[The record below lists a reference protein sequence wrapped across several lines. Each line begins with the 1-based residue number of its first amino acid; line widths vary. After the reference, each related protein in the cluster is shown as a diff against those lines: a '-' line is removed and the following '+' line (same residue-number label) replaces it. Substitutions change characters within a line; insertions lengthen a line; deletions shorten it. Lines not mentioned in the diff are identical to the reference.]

1 MVQKKVPQWRQRA
14 LAAVVAMAAGLHGGQ
29 AALAAG
35 PEAAAVAVLQA
46 GKAGIYP
53 DLAAGDRVVADVI
66 VDGKVVGKL
75 DHQAAAGGGSASP
88 ALVFALPPAT
98 KRVRLRGQAT
108 VKGQSAPFDRSWKL
122 RDLGRLSAPLYDTR
136 KPWIE
141 RIRGL
146 SKVVEEGVSV
156 ERIDAKALKKPAS
169 ALFADLEKSLGVPL
183 PPLVRVLGDWSVD
196 TGHSSGFVTAA
207 GMVKVTDMLVNERNH
222 ELKGPRGLDRLLDT
236 GLRARYDR
244 SLVVYQDMNSGMGAL
259 AWDPAGIVPGE
270 KRGTWQ
276 GDSNPVAQ
284 PGPAGQGVWFWMSEK
299 NLDQS
304 PRLLLGDDLRPM
316 TAEAAMTHVFECS
329 VLSDESSRAEAGELM
344 VDTATPKG
352 SRLALDFEGPGQPRL
367 ALGNYDY
374 HDCLY

>member
-1 MVQKKVPQWRQRA
+1 MAQERRRILVSMGACVAAMVA
-14 LAAVVAMAAGLHGGQ
+14 GMHGVAGAAAGL
-29 AALAAG
+29 
-35 PEAAAVAVLQA
+35 EMSA

-53 DLAAGDRVVADVI
+53 ELAVGDRVVADVI
-66 VDGKVVGKL
+66 VDGKVVAKL
-75 DHQAAAGGGSASP
+75 DYQAAKAGAAASA
-88 ALVFALPPAT
+88 ALVFALPAGT

-108 VKGQSAPFDRSWKL
+108 VKGQSAPFDRSWKV

-156 ERIDAKALKKPAS
+156 ERIDGKALKKPAS
-169 ALFADLEKSLGVPL
+169 ALFADIEKSLGAPL
-183 PPLVRVLGDWSVD
+183 PPLVRVLGDWNVD

-222 ELKGPRGLDRLLDT
+222 ELKGPRGLDRLLDP

-270 KRGTWQ
+270 KRGTWK

-284 PGPAGQGVWFWMSEK
+284 PGPAGLGVWFWMSEK

-304 PRLLLGDDLRPM
+304 PRLLLGDDLRPL

-367 ALGNYDY
+367 SLSNYDY